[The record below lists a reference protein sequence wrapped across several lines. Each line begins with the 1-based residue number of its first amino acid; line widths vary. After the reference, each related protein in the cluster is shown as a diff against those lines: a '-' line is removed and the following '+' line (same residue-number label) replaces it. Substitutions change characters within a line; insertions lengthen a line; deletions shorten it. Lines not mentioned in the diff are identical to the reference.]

1 MKHPKVG
8 ECIYA
13 ISFGCDSVGETQFLC
28 STQEH
33 ATKTLKDILEEAD
46 EIIEENFNVEP
57 IEDDPVEY
65 KKQLEQLRE
74 EHKEEMGETIIYAMV
89 RIA

>member
-1 MKHPKVG
+1 MKQPKVG
-8 ECIYA
+8 DCIYA
-13 ISFGCDSVGETQFLC
+13 ISFGCDRVGETQFLC

-33 ATKTLKDILEEAD
+33 AAKTLKDILKEAD

-57 IEDDPVEY
+57 IEDDPEEY
-65 KKQLEQLRE
+65 KKQMEQLRK
-74 EHKEEMGETIIYAMV
+74 EHKEEMGETIIYAMI